1 MQSWWELGEWT
12 GYSGGDLAIH
22 NITCAFCLEGG
33 NFRKLNHWQ
42 KESSSK
48 HKILNYDILQC
59 ENCGN
64 LTMVF
69 WSSGSRLHD
78 WRTVPWPLR
87 LEKAPESWPTD
98 VGRYWLQARRA
109 QEGNNWDA
117 AAVMARSALQ
127 LALRHAGAKG
137 KDLYHEIDDLAAKG
151 ELPPRMKEW
160 AHEVRLLARDPA
172 HPEPGD
178 KPTPQKDVQDAM
190 RFLDFLLEYLFT
202 LPHDIATYRNR
213 KTTTKT

>member
-48 HKILNYDILQC
+48 HKILNYDILQS

-87 LEKAPESWPTD
+87 LEKALSPGQRMLDVIGFKPGVRRKAITGTRQRSWRAARCNWLYGTP
-98 VGRYWLQARRA
+98 GRKEKTYITRETIWLRR
-109 QEGNNWDA
+109 GNC
-117 AAVMARSALQ
+117 
-127 LALRHAGAKG
+127 
-137 KDLYHEIDDLAAKG
+137 
-151 ELPPRMKEW
+151 
-160 AHEVRLLARDPA
+160 RL
-172 HPEPGD
+172 E
-178 KPTPQKDVQDAM
+178 
-190 RFLDFLLEYLFT
+190 
-202 LPHDIATYRNR
+202 
-213 KTTTKT
+213 

>member
-1 MQSWWELGEWT
+1 VAAQVR
-12 GYSGGDLAIH
+12 
-22 NITCAFCLEGG
+22 EG
-33 NFRKLNHWQ
+33 
-42 KESSSK
+42 
-48 HKILNYDILQC
+48 
-59 ENCGN
+59 
-64 LTMVF
+64 
-69 WSSGSRLHD
+69 
-78 WRTVPWPLR
+78 
-87 LEKAPESWPTD
+87 PESWPAD